1 MALRLNR
8 ASSERAPVT
17 KKQAIW
23 FLAIGVVAVAVL
35 VAAHL
40 VLPIHGSWTLNR
52 VLHYVWEGAT
62 GAAVIGG
69 VVWLMW
75 PRPKA
80 RRRDHQREQAR
91 RRFIALVASVLA
103 AVILVVFAEIHR
115 EMASRS
121 RLSGQAVEDIQAIGR
136 AIEAYAADHD
146 GKRPESPADLVP
158 KYLPA
163 ERLYYLYRTGPDEA
177 DPPADPTGEGA
188 EEPSY
193 ALVKQPPPRPDA
205 RETRLTEP
213 RLRAYLRPGHAWAP
227 LTVVLTKDGRTRV
240 AGEDE
245 VRAFEKDDEDE

>member
-1 MALRLNR
+1 M
-8 ASSERAPVT
+8 T

-23 FLAIGVVAVAVL
+23 FLAIGIVAAAVL

-40 VLPIHGSWTLNR
+40 ALPIHGSWTLNR
-52 VLHYVWEGAT
+52 VLHHVWEGAAA
-62 GAAVIGG
+62 AAVIGA

-80 RRRDHQREQAR
+80 RRRDAEREQAR
-91 RRFIALVASVLA
+91 RRFICLVAGVLA
-103 AVILVVFAEIHR
+103 AVILVVFAEIRR

-121 RLSGQAVEDIQAIGR
+121 RLSGPAVQDIQAIGR

-163 ERLYYLYRTGPDEA
+163 DRLYYVYRAGPDEA

-188 EEPSY
+188 EGPSY
-193 ALVKQPPPRPDA
+193 ALVKQPLPRPGAKD
-205 RETRLTEP
+205 TRLTEP

-227 LTVVLTKDGRTRV
+227 LTVVLTKDGRARV
-240 AGEDE
+240 VGEDE